1 MAQNIFEEFQEQKAA
16 MVALIEKAAEF
27 KWIDGAKRGEMLKK
41 LNEDILTVGVIG
53 QMKCGKSTFLNAF
66 VFGDDVLPSA
76 TTPMTAALSLITY
89 GEKEKITAEFYTK
102 DEWAEQK
109 QTAALPIDDSIEEL
123 EKSKRQAAK
132 ELVAKSA
139 KLGSRLESLLG
150 KTQDDELSKLEDYVG
165 ADGTYVS
172 ITKAVTVYYPKE
184 YLKGV
189 NIVDTPGMNDPIVSR
204 EERTREF
211 LSKADV
217 VLMMLYAGR
226 PFDSTDHNILFNDVR
241 KCGPG
246 KVLIGINKYDI
257 PYLDKNKPEDEEEI
271 KAYVKEQ
278 IGKACRQLN
287 DATVAEILKDVE
299 PIPLSANMALL
310 SKLPM
315 ERITSNEKYQFDW
328 KRYCD
333 GFEIS
338 TQPQFLENSHI
349 DDLGKAVMN
358 LITNEKGQILLAK
371 PRNEIQAAGNV
382 KKESVEK
389 ELKDCVNSITIL
401 ETPDSEL
408 DEKLDNLKT
417 AERKFKRK
425 LEKLESSLE
434 EDVLYGKWPSIKRE
448 IEDTVERSCRMMMQR
463 VDDWK
468 FRENFETLRIRL
480 DGDMNILSR
489 KVSRIFEDGTRKITT
504 SIRSESNGFFDDAL
518 SICERNLEDFEEKNF
533 IEEIKKSM
541 QLQDDGSKDCAEL
554 SKNFAG
560 FLSSLPK
567 WIFSRGSNKDA
578 IKAKLSEIG
587 TQLDT
592 SPYEFKIKE
601 KLDGTINKIQEKC
614 IDEIIFP
621 LKEQLEKCKEKKGN
635 KEEELKEAKANKTRL
650 EEAKKEIVS
659 QLEQIKLLTG
669 AAG

>member
-16 MVALIEKAAEF
+16 MVGLIEKAAEF
-27 KWIDGAKRGEMLKK
+27 KWIDNAKRDEMLKK
-41 LNEDILTVGVIG
+41 LQEDILTVGVIG

-76 TTPMTAALSLITY
+76 TTPMTASLSLITY

-109 QTAALPIDDSIEEL
+109 QTAALPINDNTDEL

-132 ELVAKSA
+132 ELVSKST

-172 ITKAVTVYYPKE
+172 ITKSVTVYYPKE

-204 EERTREF
+204 EERTKEF

-226 PFDSTDHNILFNDVR
+226 PFDATDDRILFTDVR

-257 PYLDKNKPEDEEEI
+257 PYLDKNKPEDEDEI

-278 IGKACRQLN
+278 IGKKCRQLN
-287 DATVAEILKDVE
+287 DETVAEILKDVD

-310 SKLPM
+310 AKLPM
-315 ERITSNEKYQFDW
+315 ERITSNEKYAFDW

-358 LITNEKGQILLAK
+358 LITNEKGQILLTK
-371 PRNEIQAAGNV
+371 PRNEILAAGNI
-382 KKESVEK
+382 KKEGVEK
-389 ELKDCVNSITIL
+389 DLKNCINTITSL
-401 ETPDSEL
+401 ETPDNEL
-408 DEKLDNLKT
+408 DGKIENLET
-417 AERKFKRK
+417 AERKLKKK
-425 LEKLESSLE
+425 LKKMQNNLEEEVFDEKWPKIKHEIENTVESSC
-434 EDVLYGKWPSIKRE
+434 KR
-448 IEDTVERSCRMMMQR
+448 MMQR
-463 VDDWK
+463 VDNWK
-468 FRENFETLRIRL
+468 LREKFTSLKTDLNY
-480 DGDMNILSR
+480 DMNNLSR
-489 KVSRIFEDGTRKITT
+489 RVSQIFGDGTKKIKA
-504 SIRSESNGFFDDAL
+504 SIRSKCDEFFDDTH
-518 SICERNLEDFEEKNF
+518 SICGNNIPEFDEKDFIDTVKQKIRLSVEEK
-533 IEEIKKSM
+533 
-541 QLQDDGSKDCAEL
+541 DYADL
-554 SKNFAG
+554 SGDFG
-560 FLSSLPK
+560 DFLSSLSK
-567 WIFSRGSNKDA
+567 WFFSRGSNKEA
-578 IKAKLSEIG
+578 
-587 TQLDT
+587 
-592 SPYEFKIKE
+592 IKE
-601 KLDGTINKIQEKC
+601 KLLEISSQLDTDSFKSEIEESLDKTINDIQKEC
-614 IDEIIFP
+614 IDEIIEP
-621 LKEQLEKCKEKKGN
+621 LKKELEDCKKDKGN
-635 KEEELKEAKANKTRL
+635 KEEKLEKAKSNKTRL

-669 AAG
+669 AAS

>member
-16 MVALIEKAAEF
+16 MVGLIEKAAEF
-27 KWIDGAKRGEMLKK
+27 KWIDNAKRDEMLKK
-41 LNEDILTVGVIG
+41 LQEDILTVGVIG

-109 QTAALPIDDSIEEL
+109 QTAALPINDNTDEL

-132 ELVAKSA
+132 ELVSKST

-172 ITKAVTVYYPKE
+172 ITKSVTVYYPKE

-204 EERTREF
+204 EERTKEF

-226 PFDSTDHNILFNDVR
+226 PFDSTDDRILFTDVR

-257 PYLDKNKPEDEEEI
+257 PYLDKNKPEDEDEI

-278 IGKACRQLN
+278 IGKKCRQLN
-287 DATVAEILKDVE
+287 DETVAEILKDVE

-310 SKLPM
+310 AKLPM
-315 ERITSNEKYQFDW
+315 ERITSNEKYAFDW

-349 DDLGKAVMN
+349 DDLAKAVMN
-358 LITNEKGQILLAK
+358 LITNEKGQILLTK
-371 PRNEIQAAGNV
+371 PRNEILAAGNI

-389 ELKDCVNSITIL
+389 DLKNCINTITIL
-401 ETPDSEL
+401 ETPDNEL
-408 DEKLDNLKT
+408 DEKIDNLET

-425 LEKLESSLE
+425 LERMQDALE
-434 EDVLYGKWPSIKRE
+434 EEVIDEKWPSIKHE
-448 IEDTVERSCRMMMQR
+448 IEDVVESSCKMMMKR
-463 VDDWK
+463 VDVWK
-468 FRENFETLRIRL
+468 LLESFDTLRTRL
-480 DGDMNILSR
+480 DGDMKSLAR
-489 KVSRIFEDGTRKITT
+489 RVSRIFSNGTQKIKK
-504 SIRSESNGFFDDAL
+504 SIRSESDGFFADAL
-518 SICERNLEDFEEKNF
+518 SICEKYLPEFDEKDFIDTLRQKMRLQVDESDYANL
-533 IEEIKKSM
+533 S
-541 QLQDDGSKDCAEL
+541 GSFG
-554 SKNFAG
+554 N

-567 WIFSRGSNKDA
+567 WVFSRGSNKEA
-578 IKAKLSEIG
+578 IRAKLSEIG
-587 TQLDT
+587 SQIDT
-592 SPYEFKIKE
+592 DSYKSAIEKSLSGIMNRIQKE
-601 KLDGTINKIQEKC
+601 C
-614 IDEIIFP
+614 IDEIVNP
-621 LKEQLEKCKEKKGN
+621 LKEQLEKCKEDKGN
-635 KEEELKEAKANKTRL
+635 KEEKLEAAKSNKTKL
-650 EEAKKEIVS
+650 EEAKKEIVG
-659 QLEQIKLLTG
+659 QLEQVKLLTG
-669 AAG
+669 AAS